1 MNLGLFL
8 SFSSSASSRAGPADW
23 LEIGVQQ
30 RVGDDG
36 GSRGGTGRSWHVGR
50 PDDHDGF
57 DSRGCGGGS
66 LLPFDENGGRLFVV
80 RPR

>member
-23 LEIGVQQ
+23 LEIWVQQ

-57 DSRGCGGGS
+57 DSRGCGGS
-66 LLPFDENGGRLFVV
+66 FLPFDENGGKVFVV